1 MLNSSLLR
9 GRLAGTTAGIVGSE
23 RQIGP
28 EDQREMKRVFA
39 IGLAAALT
47 FSQQALAAEGWSGPR
62 VGLRAGWVER
72 SGAVGFQPPSGG
84 VSISDLKAKASLAE
98 ARIFAG
104 YDAVLANGLLV
115 GGEAEI
121 GPAGG
126 TRVAHRGG
134 LTAGTTRSERNY
146 AITARIG
153 AAVDAM
159 TLFYL
164 RTGYSAERLHS
175 TYIGPTT
182 RIFPSPKTE
191 ATDWAAGAILGIGI
205 ERLFSD
211 HVSLQAEY
219 NRRSLSGGYHI
230 QALTAGAAWRF

>member
-1 MLNSSLLR
+1 
-9 GRLAGTTAGIVGSE
+9 
-23 RQIGP
+23 
-28 EDQREMKRVFA
+28 MKCVFEL
-39 IGLAAALT
+39 GLAAALT
-47 FSQQALAAEGWSGPR
+47 FSQQALAAEGWNGPR

-72 SGAVGFQPPSGG
+72 AGAVGFQPPSGG
-84 VSISDLKAKASLAE
+84 VNISDLKAKASVAE

-104 YDAVLANGLLV
+104 YDKVLANGILV

-126 TRVAHRGG
+126 RRVAYRGG
-134 LTAGTTRSERNY
+134 LTAGTTRSEGNY

-164 RTGYSAERLHS
+164 RTGYTAERLHS
-175 TYIGPTT
+175 NYIGPTT
-182 RIFPSPKTE
+182 RIFPPPKTE
-191 ATDWAAGAILGIGI
+191 ATDWAAGPILGIGI
-205 ERLFSD
+205 ERRFSD
-211 HVSLQAEY
+211 HVSLQADY